1 MKTLMKAVLELFIL
15 GLIVWFLM
23 ADNTLT
29 AIKLG
34 FVILLLS
41 YYLEG

>member
-1 MKTLMKAVLELFIL
+1 MKTLMKAVLELFVL

-34 FVILLLS
+34 FIIFLLS
-41 YYLEG
+41 YYLES